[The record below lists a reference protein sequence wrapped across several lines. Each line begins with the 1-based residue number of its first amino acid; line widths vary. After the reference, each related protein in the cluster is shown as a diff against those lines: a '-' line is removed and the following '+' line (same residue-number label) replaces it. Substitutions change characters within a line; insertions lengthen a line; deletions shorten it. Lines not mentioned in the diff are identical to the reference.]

1 MTLANTL
8 LQHTDMLPLTCTR
21 KGTCCHGNQVLLN
34 PFELRSLSEAKGVSG
49 SNFRDQFCDWNG
61 IRLKFA
67 GETDHRG
74 KHACNLYV
82 SDVGCSVHAGRPL
95 ACRLFPLGRQI
106 QNEEIQ
112 YVYQG
117 NSFPCLN
124 GCPEVNALPKLSV
137 QNYLLEQK
145 TTAFEQAQ
153 DAYLEVMQNLADIA
167 FMLLLDTGL
176 AESGDLKTV
185 QAWREMAVVMPEELF
200 NYADKTWIDLL
211 ILPELTFSSDDPMT
225 FVQRHEQLLN
235 EKIQEKIDE
244 AKTFELISALAIE
257 MMSLALILGKSI
269 GADVPALAEMW
280 VQLAVE
286 NGAN

>member
-1 MTLANTL
+1 
-8 LQHTDMLPLTCTR
+8 
-21 KGTCCHGNQVLLN
+21 
-34 PFELRSLSEAKGVSG
+34 
-49 SNFRDQFCDWNG
+49 
-61 IRLKFA
+61 
-67 GETDHRG
+67 
-74 KHACNLYV
+74 
-82 SDVGCSVHAGRPL
+82 
-95 ACRLFPLGRQI
+95 LGRQI

-176 AESGDLKTV
+176 AESGDRKTV

-211 ILPELTFSSDDPMT
+211 ILPELTFSSEDPMT

-269 GADVPALAEMW
+269 GADVPSLAEMW